1 MRAGCRVGRMASAC
15 CPHWPCPCDRLL
27 KSAQFREEASQE
39 QEEHT
44 DAVSQPSSMDIALLQ
59 EQYNSIREK
68 QKRETRV
75 ICFAKASST
84 NEEISGKSL
93 VNVVPMRQIR
103 HALTRQDSVQE
114 PLFDFVRDPD
124 NATWR
129 THLGMYRRTYSIT
142 DTKQAQLGNHKTS
155 IGDSTSISTDNTVH
169 SVEVTDSSDQLSED
183 CEGYGNRHHLSKK
196 VQEDCG
202 SDGFRKFSAPAALT
216 RQLSSGS
223 YQSTH
228 TPVSPYYPFPQIK
241 CPRKSEAARRLG
253 LYSSF

>member
-1 MRAGCRVGRMASAC
+1 MASAC
-15 CPHWPCPCDRLL
+15 CPHWPCPCDQLL
-27 KSAQFREEASQE
+27 KSAHFGEETRHE

-44 DAVSQPSSMDIALLQ
+44 DSISLPTNMDIALLQ

-75 ICFAKASST
+75 ICFAKAPST

-93 VNVVPMRQIR
+93 VNVVPLRQARHTLMRQ
-103 HALTRQDSVQE
+103 ASVQE
-114 PLFDFVRDPD
+114 PQFDVVTDPD

-129 THLGMYRRTYSIT
+129 THLGMYRKTCLIP
-142 DTKQAQLGNHKTS
+142 DTSQSQPCDHKTS
-155 IGDSTSISTDNTVH
+155 TGDSTSTSTDNTMH

-183 CEGYGNRHHLSKK
+183 CEGYANQHHLSNKL
-196 VQEDCG
+196 QEDCG
-202 SDGFRKFSAPAALT
+202 SEGFRKFSAPAVLS
-216 RQLSSGS
+216 RQLSCGS
-223 YQSTH
+223 SRSTH
-228 TPVSPYYPFPQIK
+228 TPMSPYYPFPQLK